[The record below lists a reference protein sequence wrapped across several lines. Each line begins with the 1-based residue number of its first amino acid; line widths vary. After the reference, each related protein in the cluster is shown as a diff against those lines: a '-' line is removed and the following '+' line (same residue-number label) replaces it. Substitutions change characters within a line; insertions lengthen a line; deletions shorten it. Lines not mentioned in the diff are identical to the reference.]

1 MKTIFRLSMTNLN
14 RLPYKI
20 IIYTNYGKLVEIVE
34 KCISLIFA
42 ISKYAFYY
50 IHTHFLFLILLILSS
65 SIVGSGEGKWQQY
78 KLLILL
84 KLGAKISVKYLP
96 HFWKISIKCLR
107 LVEEMLEEEVSHS
120 KKLNF
125 IYVIKMQRH
134 VIIQKISQKQFLH

>member
-65 SIVGSGEGKWQQY
+65 SIVGSGEGKWQ
-78 KLLILL
+78 
-84 KLGAKISVKYLP
+84 
-96 HFWKISIKCLR
+96 
-107 LVEEMLEEEVSHS
+107 
-120 KKLNF
+120 
-125 IYVIKMQRH
+125 
-134 VIIQKISQKQFLH
+134 